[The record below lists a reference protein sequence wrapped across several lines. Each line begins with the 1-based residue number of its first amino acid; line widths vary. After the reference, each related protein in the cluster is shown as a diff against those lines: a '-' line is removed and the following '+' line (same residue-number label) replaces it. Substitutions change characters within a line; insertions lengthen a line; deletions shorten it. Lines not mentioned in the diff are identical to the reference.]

1 MRRQRECVAQWF
13 TDFAGLSSAVDTK
26 GPFLSMNTILLK
38 NENRTWR
45 TRTNL
50 QTFLWFWL
58 TVPVSGFVYVSVVQ
72 GLGWNT
78 GRRTYFLTELS
89 SGTKKHCQCKGSPGV
104 KLMSNLSKHIVD
116 LSINYFR
123 TEENGLKGVFYAN
136 EFIINCILRK
146 ERVKKKEI
154 KRLSYL
160 FTNVIWVG
168 L

>member
-1 MRRQRECVAQWF
+1 MKIELEEQGQTCKRFCDSDWQFRFLVLFMCP
-13 TDFAGLSSAVDTK
+13 SYK
-26 GPFLSMNTILLK
+26 GWVGTRGGELTFWQNYQVELK
-38 NENRTWR
+38 NIVNAWG
-45 TRTNL
+45 
-50 QTFLWFWL
+50 
-58 TVPVSGFVYVSVVQ
+58 PQ
-72 GLGWNT
+72 GSLPIVC
-78 GRRTYFLTELS
+78 S
-89 SGTKKHCQCKGSPGV
+89 GV

-123 TEENGLKGVFYAN
+123 TEEDGLKRDFYAN

-146 ERVKKKEI
+146 ERVKKEI

>member
-1 MRRQRECVAQWF
+1 MKIELEEQGQTCKRFCDSDWQFRFLVLFMCP
-13 TDFAGLSSAVDTK
+13 SYK
-26 GPFLSMNTILLK
+26 GWVGTRGGELTFWQNYQVELK
-38 NENRTWR
+38 NIVNAWG
-45 TRTNL
+45 
-50 QTFLWFWL
+50 
-58 TVPVSGFVYVSVVQ
+58 PQ
-72 GLGWNT
+72 GSLPIVC
-78 GRRTYFLTELS
+78 S
-89 SGTKKHCQCKGSPGV
+89 GV

-123 TEENGLKGVFYAN
+123 TEEDGMKRDFYAN

-146 ERVKKKEI
+146 ERVKKEI